1 MEDLE
6 VLADGG
12 RDGDLHHVDRRDL
25 VGPAGLDPSD
35 HLPELVR
42 GANQLGFHGAI
53 GKVADPAEDSG
64 GAAVLL
70 DMGSKADALDVAPE
84 AGADGLAVSQ
94 WGPRSGR

>member
-6 VLADGG
+6 VLADG
-12 RDGDLHHVDRRDL
+12 RREGDLHHVDRRDL

-35 HLPELVR
+35 HLPEFVR
-42 GANQLGFHGAI
+42 GANQFGLDGAI
-53 GKVADPAEDSG
+53 GKVADPSEDLG
-64 GAAVLL
+64 GAAVVL

-94 WGPRSGR
+94 WRPRSG